1 MPCGLPVGQSKNNQ
15 LRFHCPG
22 DTALKRSR
30 DFPTPHFI
38 IWDYFWTSRFQA
50 QGRALCRSITWGD
63 TLVPFWEQQCWST
76 LSFLLQHCSLLL
88 PSFNCTAFPWANIND
103 RTNSSA
109 NWKGYFPVIPR
120 RAQLF
125 QSIIL
130 PWLIDIRR
138 SAKYIT
144 WFFFK
149 YNRRHFKPHEIWLG
163 WNSA

>member
-1 MPCGLPVGQSKNNQ
+1 MTQ
-15 LRFHCPG
+15 LWNPAETSPLHTLLFGIISEHPDFRHRAELCAGASPGVTPWFPSENSSAEALWVFSSSTAHC
-22 DTALKRSR
+22 
-30 DFPTPHFI
+30 
-38 IWDYFWTSRFQA
+38 
-50 QGRALCRSITWGD
+50 
-63 TLVPFWEQQCWST
+63 
-76 LSFLLQHCSLLL
+76 
-88 PSFNCTAFPWANIND
+88 FNCTAFPWANIND

-109 NWKGYFPVIPR
+109 NWKGSFPVTPR

-149 YNRRHFKPHEIWLG
+149 YNRRHFKPFQIWLG